1 MLVIYELVKD
11 ENNNVVDETNIF
23 DCDKIDAIT
32 WFLKKKRDITM
43 SDRAV
48 SKAMSKGVVI
58 KDKFVVRYVK
68 EI

>member
-11 ENNNVVDETNIF
+11 DNNNVVDETNIF

-32 WFLKKKRDITM
+32 WFLKKKRDIII
-43 SDRAV
+43 SDRQI
-48 SKAMSKGVVI
+48 SKSMSRGVII
-58 KDKFVVRYVK
+58 KDKFIVRYVK